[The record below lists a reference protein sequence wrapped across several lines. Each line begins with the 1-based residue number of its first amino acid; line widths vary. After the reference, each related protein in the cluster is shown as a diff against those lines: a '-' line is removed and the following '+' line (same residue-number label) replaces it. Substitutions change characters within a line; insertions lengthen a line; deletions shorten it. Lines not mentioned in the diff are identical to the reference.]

1 MAAVGVVVPVRGPAP
16 FLDEALESVLRQDP
30 APEAVVVVDD
40 ASPEPVRIDPD
51 HARRCT
57 LVRRDMPGGAPGARD
72 TGLERLQSD
81 LVALLDADDAW
92 RPGKLAAQVAALE
105 AHPEAAA
112 CFARVRVVD
121 DGGRPTAERWDEL
134 PGGMLGPETLLPV
147 VFERNPIPTSTVV
160 LQRADLLAAGGFAGP
175 PPCEDQDL
183 WLRLL
188 RGGHGFA
195 SVPEVLVDYR
205 RHA

>member
-1 MAAVGVVVPVRGPAP
+1 
-16 FLDEALESVLRQDP
+16 
-30 APEAVVVVDD
+30 
-40 ASPEPVRIDPD
+40 
-51 HARRCT
+51 
-57 LVRRDMPGGAPGARD
+57 
-72 TGLERLQSD
+72 
-81 LVALLDADDAW
+81 
-92 RPGKLAAQVAALE
+92 
-105 AHPEAAA
+105 
-112 CFARVRVVD
+112 VD

-160 LQRADLLAAGGFAGP
+160 LQRVDLLAAGGFAGP

-205 RHA
+205 RHAAALTADVAALAESRLLVHQTHAGAVDPALARRVHANDLTLLARGRVRQRRYGEARAALAEAGSLQRAGARERALRVLLAVPGLRGLLGRRRPYPR